1 MGQTS
6 QDAQLAYQTIRIR
19 TASPEKL
26 FLMIYDIAIRF
37 CLAAEVAMEGDLD
50 IEGSH
55 ENILKAQRAVRELMV
70 SLDVETGGK
79 VASNMMGLYDFMFRT
94 LVEANV
100 EKNLEK
106 IQTVRS
112 MLEELRDNWK
122 QFIEQMQSQAHDKT
136 LVAAGMTEKGG
147 INLAG

>member
-1 MGQTS
+1 MGQIN

-19 TASPEKL
+19 TASKEQL
-26 FLMIYDIAIRF
+26 FLMVYDIAIKF
-37 CLAAEVAMEGDLD
+37 CLAAESAIEGDSD
-50 IEGSH
+50 IEGAH
-55 ENILKAQRAVRELMV
+55 ENLLKAQRAVRELMM
-70 SLDVETGGK
+70 SLDVETGGE

-100 EKNLEK
+100 EKNLDK
-106 IQTVRS
+106 VQTVRS

-122 QFIEQMQSQAHDKT
+122 QFIDKMHDKSSEKN
-136 LVAAGMTEKGG
+136 LVAAGTSESSG